1 MTPKP
6 LPIVLY
12 CYRTDGSFRM
22 ITAHYADLW
31 QARRFLEVL
40 LNADPF
46 VWEEKRMTSDPQLMT
61 GRGIRVRGA
70 QLEQIM
76 AYDYSNDT
84 RDLQLPDAEVRRA
97 RQIMTALPDP
107 DEVHEAIAQA
117 RQERR
122 EKLQRPKV
130 DREGKV
136 TIGEI
141 AEELDMEPREARAIL
156 RSLKIEKPLGG
167 WLFDPTEVEVIKQHL
182 TDNRG

>member
-22 ITAHYADLW
+22 ITAHYSQLW
-31 QARRFLEVL
+31 EARRFLEVL

-46 VWEEKRMTSDPQLMT
+46 VWEEQRMTSDPQLMT

-70 QLEQIM
+70 QLEDIM
-76 AYDYSNDT
+76 AYDYTADT
-84 RDLQLPDAEVRRA
+84 RDLQLADAEVRRA

-107 DEVHEAIAQA
+107 DEVHEAIAAA

-122 EKLQRPKV
+122 SRLPERSIPPTSYPAARRASSFQ
-130 DREGKV
+130 
-136 TIGEI
+136 I
-141 AEELDMEPREARAIL
+141 AVPSETTVGDSAVLMFALFALSFCLIAVSNKFRAKHI
-156 RSLKIEKPLGG
+156 
-167 WLFDPTEVEVIKQHL
+167 
-182 TDNRG
+182 

>member
-6 LPIVLY
+6 PAIVLY

-22 ITAHYADLW
+22 ITGHFAELW
-31 QARRFLEVL
+31 SARRFVEVL

-46 VWEEKRMTSDPQLMT
+46 VWEEQRMTSDPQLLT
-61 GRGIRVRGA
+61 QRGIRVRGA

-76 AYDYSNDT
+76 AYDYTDAT
-84 RDLQLPDAEVRRA
+84 RDLSLDDSDVRRA

-107 DEVHEAIAQA
+107 DEVREAIDQA
-117 RQERR
+117 RAERKER
-122 EKLQRPKV
+122 LVRPKV

-136 TIGEI
+136 TISDI

-182 TDNRG
+182 TDNRD

>member
-12 CYRTDGSFRM
+12 CYRTDGSYRM
-22 ITAHYADLW
+22 ITSHHTELW
-31 QARRFLEVL
+31 EARRFLEVL
-40 LNADPF
+40 MNADPWQ
-46 VWEEKRMTSDPQLMT
+46 WEEQRMTSDPQLLT
-61 GRGIRVRGA
+61 ERGIRVRGA
-70 QLEQIM
+70 QLDAIV
-76 AYDYSNDT
+76 AYDYTNAD
-84 RDLQLPDAEVRRA
+84 RDLILGDEHVRRA

-107 DEVHEAIAQA
+107 AEVHEAIASA
-117 RQERR
+117 RAERR
-122 EKLQRPKV
+122 VRLERPKV

-136 TIGEI
+136 TISDI

-182 TDNRG
+182 TDNRD